1 MAVTRLER
9 KGQKNKARAKV
20 RNANLKLVNKQ
31 VSIASPNKKESGI
44 VIGNVNDV
52 LSADSKIKKE
62 EKLAQPTQ
70 SKPTNEIKE
79 EEINKD
85 SAESDTSS
93 VSED

>member
-52 LSADSKIKKE
+52 LGADSKIKKE
-62 EKLAQPTQ
+62 
-70 SKPTNEIKE
+70 
-79 EEINKD
+79 
-85 SAESDTSS
+85 
-93 VSED
+93 

>member
-20 RNANLKLVNKQ
+20 RNANLKSVNKQ

-52 LSADSKIKKE
+52 LDASAKVKKA
-62 EKLAQPTQ
+62 EKAAQPIK
-70 SKPTNEIKE
+70 SKPTNENKE
-79 EEINKD
+79 EEIIKD
-85 SAESDTSS
+85 SSESDESS

>member
-52 LSADSKIKKE
+52 LGAGSKIKKE
-62 EKLAQPTQ
+62 DKVAQPIK

-79 EEINKD
+79 EEINRD

-93 VSED
+93 VSEG